1 MSQASEMR
9 LFLIS
14 TVNIY
19 KKQYE
24 FASNL
29 DRSIFETPL
38 NTNNYKQKNNE
49 RRFKTRMWNSIS

>member
-24 FASNL
+24 FASYL
-29 DRSIFETPL
+29 ERIIFETPL
-38 NTNNYKQKNNE
+38 NTNNYKQK
-49 RRFKTRMWNSIS
+49 KQ